1 MTVTDEHGPEVPVR
15 ATPLRAAVVG
25 AGRIAEEHLKFLRDS
40 ARAEP
45 AALCDLSEA
54 TARYAAR
61 KFGFAQTFTDLVQML
76 DEARPDVVH
85 LLTPPH
91 THVPLTE
98 LCLQHDVH
106 VIVEK
111 PVAPSRAEFRRVWDL
126 AHARGNVLVEDH
138 NYRFNRQIVDI
149 DGLLAAGVL
158 GALREVEIRMVLNI
172 HEGGRYADRDFPDPA
187 HALPGGVVQDYLTHF
202 SYLALHF
209 LPSVD
214 RVAAAW
220 SRHGDSEVFKYDD
233 LDVVLI
239 GGPVH
244 ARIRFTSHQA
254 PDCITITV
262 RGSRGFVETDFFHPY
277 RRLVIPRKGPSQ
289 LSMIADHFV
298 NGVAL
303 SWSAV
308 RNFKNKLLQRNAYD
322 GLHRFL
328 EETYA
333 ALQEDRE
340 PPVTFKDMDDCLALV
355 ERILA
360 EEHRI

>member
-1 MTVTDEHGPEVPVR
+1 MTHS
-15 ATPLRAAVVG
+15 APLRSAVIG

-40 ARAEP
+40 DRATP
-45 AALCDLSEA
+45 AAICDLSAA
-54 TARYAAR
+54 TARYAAA
-61 KFGFAQTFTDLVQML
+61 KFGVPATFTDIGQMIE
-76 DEARPDVVH
+76 EAQPDVVH

-91 THVPLTE
+91 THVALAE
-98 LCLQHDVH
+98 MCLERDVH

-111 PVAPSRAEFRRVWDL
+111 PVAPSRAELQRLWSL
-126 AHARGNVLVEDH
+126 AQARGKALVEDH
-138 NYRFNRQIVDI
+138 NYRFNSQIAEI
-149 DGLLAAGVL
+149 DGLLASGVL

-172 HEGGRYADRDFPDPA
+172 HEGGRYADLDFPDPA
-187 HALPGGVVQDYLTHF
+187 HKLPGGVVQDYLTHF

-209 LPSVD
+209 LPCVE

-220 SRHGDSEVFKYDD
+220 SRHGASAVFKYDD
-233 LDVVLI
+233 LDVLAI
-239 GGPVH
+239 GGDVH

-289 LSMIADHFV
+289 LSMIADHVV
-298 NGVAL
+298 NGLGLA
-303 SWSAV
+303 WSGV
-308 RNFKNKLLQRNAYD
+308 RNFTNKLMQRNAYD

-328 EETYA
+328 DETYA
-333 ALQEDRE
+333 ALQEGGE
-340 PPVTFKDMDDCLALV
+340 PPVTFKDMDGCLALV
-355 ERILA
+355 ERVLA

>member
-1 MTVTDEHGPEVPVR
+1 MTSAADYTLGSTAR
-15 ATPLRAAVVG
+15 PLRAAVVG

-40 ARAEP
+40 PRAEP
-45 AALCDLSEA
+45 VALCDLSAA
-54 TARYAAR
+54 TAAYAAR
-61 KFGFAQTFTDLVQML
+61 KYGFPKAYSDLAQML
-76 DEARPDVVH
+76 EEARPDVVH

-91 THVPLTE
+91 THVSLAE
-98 LCLQHDVH
+98 RCLDRDAH

-111 PVAPSRAEFRRVWDL
+111 PVAPSRAEFHRLWDL
-126 AHARGNVLVEDH
+126 AQARGKALVEDH
-138 NYRFNRQIVDI
+138 NYRFNHQTIDI
-149 DGLLAAGVL
+149 DRLLAAGVL
-158 GALREVEIRMVLNI
+158 GELREVEIRMVLNI

-187 HALPGGVVQDYLTHF
+187 HTLPGGVVQDYLTHF

-220 SRHGDSEVFKYDD
+220 SRHGESDFFKYDD
-233 LDVVLI
+233 LDVLLI

-289 LSMIADHFV
+289 LSMIADHLV
-298 NGVAL
+298 NGLAL
-303 SWSAV
+303 SWSGV
-308 RNFKNKLLQRNAYD
+308 RNFRNKVMRRNAYD

-328 EETYA
+328 DLTYA
-333 ALQEDRE
+333 ALQENRE
-340 PPVTFKDMDDCLALV
+340 PPVTFRDMDDCLALV
-355 ERILA
+355 ECVLA
-360 EEHRI
+360 EEHRV

>member
-1 MTVTDEHGPEVPVR
+1 MT
-15 ATPLRAAVVG
+15 AQAPLKAAVVG
-25 AGRIAEEHLKFLRDS
+25 AGRIAEEHLKFVRDS
-40 ARAEP
+40 KRAEP
-45 AALCDLSEA
+45 VALCDLSQA
-54 TARYAAR
+54 TATYAAK
-61 KFGFAQTFTDLVQML
+61 KFGFPQTYSDLAQMI

-91 THVPLTE
+91 THVALAE

-111 PVAPSRAEFRRVWDL
+111 PVAPSRAELHRLHELARARNRVI
-126 AHARGNVLVEDH
+126 VEDH

-149 DGLLAAGVL
+149 DRLLESGAL
-158 GALREVEIRMVLNI
+158 GALREIEIRMVLNI

-187 HALPGGVVQDYLTHF
+187 HKLPGGVVQDYLTHF

-220 SRHGDSEVFKYDD
+220 SRHGASDVFKYDD
-233 LDVVLI
+233 LDVLLI
-239 GGPVH
+239 GGEMH

-254 PDCITITV
+254 PDCITVTV

-289 LSMIADHFV
+289 LSMIADHMV
-298 NGVAL
+298 NGVGLA
-303 SWSAV
+303 WSGV
-308 RNFKNKLLQRNAYD
+308 RNFKNKLMQRNAYD

-328 EETYA
+328 DETYF
-333 ALQEDRE
+333 ALQEGIE

-355 ERILA
+355 ERVLA

>member
-1 MTVTDEHGPEVPVR
+1 MTHA
-15 ATPLRAAVVG
+15 ATLKSAVVG

-40 ARAEP
+40 DRAEP
-45 AALCDLSEA
+45 VAICDLSAA
-54 TARYAAR
+54 TAGYAAN
-61 KFGFAQTFTDLVQML
+61 KFGFSQTFTDLARMI
-76 DEARPDVVH
+76 DEARPQVVH

-91 THVPLTE
+91 THVALAE
-98 LCLQHDVH
+98 LCLERDVH

-111 PVAPSRAEFRRVWDL
+111 PVAPSRAELQRLWAL
-126 AHARGNVLVEDH
+126 AQARGKALVEDH
-138 NYRFNRQIVDI
+138 NYRFNRQVVDI
-149 DGLLAAGVL
+149 DHLLASGIL

-172 HEGGRYADRDFPDPA
+172 HEGGRYADLDFPDPA
-187 HALPGGVVQDYLTHF
+187 HKLPGGVVQDYLTHF

-209 LPSVD
+209 VPAVD

-220 SRHGDSEVFKYDD
+220 SRHGASDVFKYDD

-239 GGPVH
+239 GGDVH

-277 RRLVIPRKGPSQ
+277 RRLVIPRKGPAQ
-289 LSMIADHFV
+289 LSMIADHV
-298 NGVAL
+298 MNGMSLA
-303 SWSAV
+303 WSGV
-308 RNFKNKLLQRNAYD
+308 RNFKNKLMQRNAYD

-328 EETYA
+328 DETYA
-333 ALQEDRE
+333 ALQEGRE
-340 PPVTFKDMDDCLALV
+340 PPVTFKNMDDCLALV
-355 ERILA
+355 ERVLA